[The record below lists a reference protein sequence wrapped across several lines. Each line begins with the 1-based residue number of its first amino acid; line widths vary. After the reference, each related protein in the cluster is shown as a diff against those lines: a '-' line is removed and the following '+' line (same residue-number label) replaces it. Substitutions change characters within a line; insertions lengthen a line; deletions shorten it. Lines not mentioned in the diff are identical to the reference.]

1 MANEVVETANNAVEV
16 VNEKPA
22 FVLSNA
28 GDRIIKIS
36 IKCRKMKTLD
46 GKKEFNS
53 VKGLK
58 HLTVIDEDGVDIG
71 KHNRWLDLHFTQD
84 AFKVAKQDTRNF
96 DDIMDLKTGFLY
108 VIAKYIDSPKRYEV
122 KEDEEPGLLKYPQIW
137 IKGGIGGFEAMVAE
151 QDECANV
158 LEARDA
164 AVEEPE
170 EIEMKVE

>member
-1 MANEVVETANNAVEV
+1 MANEVIETANNAVEV

-53 VKGLK
+53 IKGLK
-58 HLTVIDEDGVDIG
+58 HLTVIDEDGVDTG
-71 KHNRWLDLHFTQD
+71 KHNRWLDLHFTKD

-122 KEDEEPGLLKYPQIW
+122 KEDEETGVLKYPQIW
-137 IKGGIGGFEAMVAE
+137 IKGGIVGFEAMVAE
-151 QDECANV
+151 QDEFDYV
-158 LEARDA
+158 PEAKEA
-164 AVEEPE
+164 EIEEPKE
-170 EIEMKVE
+170 VEMKVE